1 MNFISHYPNFE
12 IPSQYAKEMCLD
24 FAPLLKLSLDVV
36 QPIFNV
42 QETLETDVLT
52 YVDSNIVYGETIYS
66 TSDSTW
72 LKILLQI
79 NKVSHLRAV
88 LTITKIVIPVWVS
101 LYIIPIVNVRS
112 SGHIK
117 INIGPRAYISINVEP
132 LWRVWR
138 HKQVDSFW
146 FVPCCVNLL
155 FTIWMTWSGVM
166 V

>member
-1 MNFISHYPNFE
+1 
-12 IPSQYAKEMCLD
+12 MCLD

-88 LTITKIVIPVWVS
+88 LTNNKDCYTRMSFS
-101 LYIIPIVNVRS
+101 LYNTYS
-112 SGHIK
+112 
-117 INIGPRAYISINVEP
+117 
-132 LWRVWR
+132 
-138 HKQVDSFW
+138 
-146 FVPCCVNLL
+146 
-155 FTIWMTWSGVM
+155 
-166 V
+166 